1 MRPRLAVALDG
12 PSLEAFEP
20 LLDEL
25 AGLPVL
31 VKVGVSLFT
40 AVGPSVVHHLRLAGF
55 ETFLDLKLHDIPH
68 QVGLAVAAVARL
80 DVALLTVHAAG
91 GRAMLET
98 ALSAARGSR
107 LQLAGVTVL
116 TSMDRDDLRATGI
129 DGELPAVVRQR
140 LALCRDVGL
149 HGAVL
154 SAAELAEARD
164 VPADFLRVVPA
175 VRLATSVADDQKR
188 TATVAEAVAAG
199 AGLLVVGRPVV
210 TSEQPRQV
218 VQQLLAMIGGDHG

>member
-31 VKVGVSLFT
+31 LKVGVSLFT

-55 ETFLDLKLHDIPH
+55 DTFLDLKLHDIPH
-68 QVGLAVAAVARL
+68 QVGLAVAAAARL
-80 DVALLTVHAAG
+80 DAALLTVHAAG
-91 GRAMLET
+91 GRAMLE
-98 ALSAARGSR
+98 AAAAAARGSR

-116 TSMDRDDLRATGI
+116 TSMDGDDLRATGV
-129 DGELPAVVRQR
+129 DGALSVVVRQR
-140 LALCRDVGL
+140 LELCRDAGL

-164 VPADFLRVVPA
+164 LPDDFLRVVPGI
-175 VRLATSVADDQKR
+175 RLAAAGDDQKR
-188 TATVAEAVAAG
+188 TATAAEAVAAG

-210 TSEQPRQV
+210 TSARPRQV
-218 VQQLLAMIGGDHG
+218 VAQLLAAIGGDHG